1 MAVESPFICGPGV
14 GLPVLGGLVIACVR
28 RGLLQILGPVHV
40 VKCHRE
46 AHCAQNK
53 YAAWPSGAH
62 AMLLRSVNSTNNAN

>member
-40 VKCHRE
+40 VKCPQRS
-46 AHCAQNK
+46 ALCSKQVCRMAFRCSCN
-53 YAAWPSGAH
+53 AAAICE
-62 AMLLRSVNSTNNAN
+62 LNQ